1 MNSDVNGGG
10 SLYSKKVIAD
20 LLNISERRVEQLA
33 QKKIIPKAERGKYDL
48 GPTVKAYV
56 MYLQQKLSGGGETID
71 VSEYK
76 DRLLRATALEA
87 EEKAKLRE
95 IARREKEGELMERDE
110 ICAQWAARC
119 VEMKASLLAIPV
131 RVGFLFPDPYTRNI
145 VEEEVEKAIYEILK
159 TYSRGGIG
167 ESKVDRAGAE
177 GACASG
183 EDQCELMG

>member
-1 MNSDVNGGG
+1 ME
-10 SLYSKKVIAD
+10 VIVICAEMCTSQQMAD
-20 LLNISERRVEQLA
+20 LLNLSKRRIEQLA
-33 QKKIIPKAERGKYDL
+33 QKKIIPKAERGKYDMAS
-48 GPTVKAYV
+48 TVKAYV

-110 ICAQWAARC
+110 ITAQWTARC
-119 VEMKASLLAIPV
+119 VEMKAALLAIPV
-131 RVGFLFPDPYTRNI
+131 RVGFLFPDPDTRNI
-145 VEEEVEKAIYEILK
+145 VEEEVEKAIYEILT

-167 ESKVDRAGAE
+167 EGKVEHAGAE
-177 GACASG
+177 GAFPSG
-183 EDQCELMG
+183 EDQRELMGG